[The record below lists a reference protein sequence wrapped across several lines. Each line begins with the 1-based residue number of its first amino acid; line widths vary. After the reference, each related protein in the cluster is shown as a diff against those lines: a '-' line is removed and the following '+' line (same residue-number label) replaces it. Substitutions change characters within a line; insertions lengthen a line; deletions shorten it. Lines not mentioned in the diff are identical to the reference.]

1 MVGSTLN
8 CIAMFQDLS
17 RRSIETVFWWISDA
31 AQIH

>member
-17 RRSIETVFWWISDA
+17 RRSIEPVFWRISDA